1 MLPGRWS
8 SQLWT
13 TLSPSGASVLR
24 WASPAH
30 LGLQAPAGSSTPQI
44 PIHLQCH
51 PHQPSVNPLQTETF
65 SWNTQLL
72 LVMPQAIDPTQQ
84 QQQQQS
90 HQQQVQSCLLLVS
103 R

>member
-1 MLPGRWS
+1 MLR
-8 SQLWT
+8 
-13 TLSPSGASVLR
+13 R
-24 WASPAH
+24 ASPAH

-72 LVMPQAIDPTQQ
+72 LLMPQAIDPTQQ